1 MTTNEKVFNLLNAT
15 DLNWSVV
22 KTPLVSIDGFP
33 TETFGIFKNGSEW
46 LGSVGNQYT
55 PFQNSEMAQTIV
67 EASEAINIQTN
78 RGGML
83 QGGRKVYL
91 QAELPNEF
99 VGNSGIQRWITATNS
114 HDGSSSIS
122 FGSSNTVIVCQNTFH
137 RANREGA
144 RFRHTMNASERVRAA
159 MIDMKSALEADMA
172 LMNNFK
178 RMADIKLSEDMV
190 EKVVRRLF
198 NVNELV
204 EAANGFSTRKKNQV
218 TAFAD
223 SLRTEIGLEGATLW
237 GLFNGITRYT
247 NHVAAPKGE
256 DKKSDYLMNGGG
268 FTLSNL
274 GFNEVMKLVEA
285 NTASPIYIM

>member
-1 MTTNEKVFNLLNAT
+1 MNTNEKVFNLLEST

-22 KTPLVSIDGFP
+22 KSPLVSVDGHP

-55 PFQNSEMAQTIV
+55 PFQNAEMAQTIV
-67 EASEAINIQTN
+67 EASEAINIETN

-83 QGGRKVYL
+83 QGGRKVFL
-91 QAELPNEF
+91 QAQLPNEF
-99 VGNSGIQRWITATNS
+99 IGNSGVRRWITCTNS

-122 FGSSNTVIVCQNTFH
+122 FGSTNTVIVCENTFH
-137 RANREGA
+137 RANRDGSK
-144 RFRHTMNASERVRAA
+144 FRHTMNASERVRTA
-159 MIDMKSALEADMA
+159 MLDMKMA
-172 LMNNFK
+172 LNADIALMDNFK
-178 RMADIKLSEDMV
+178 RMADIKLNEDMV
-190 EKVVRRLF
+190 EKVVRKLF
-198 NVNELV
+198 LIDVANEK
-204 EAANGFSTRKKNQV
+204 EASSRKKNQV

-223 SLRTEIGLEGATLW
+223 ALRTEIGLEGATLW

-247 NHVAAPKGE
+247 NHVAAPSKE
-256 DKKSDYLMNGGG
+256 DKKADYLMNGGG

-285 NTASPIYIM
+285 NTASPIYVM

>member
-1 MTTNEKVFNLLNAT
+1 
-15 DLNWSVV
+15 
-22 KTPLVSIDGFP
+22 
-33 TETFGIFKNGSEW
+33 
-46 LGSVGNQYT
+46 
-55 PFQNSEMAQTIV
+55 
-67 EASEAINIQTN
+67 
-78 RGGML
+78 
-83 QGGRKVYL
+83 
-91 QAELPNEF
+91 
-99 VGNSGIQRWITATNS
+99 
-114 HDGSSSIS
+114 
-122 FGSSNTVIVCQNTFH
+122 
-137 RANREGA
+137 
-144 RFRHTMNASERVRAA
+144 MNASERVRAA
-159 MIDMKSALEADMA
+159 MIDMKSALESDVA
-172 LMNNFK
+172 LMDNFK

-190 EKVVRRLF
+190 EKVVRKLF